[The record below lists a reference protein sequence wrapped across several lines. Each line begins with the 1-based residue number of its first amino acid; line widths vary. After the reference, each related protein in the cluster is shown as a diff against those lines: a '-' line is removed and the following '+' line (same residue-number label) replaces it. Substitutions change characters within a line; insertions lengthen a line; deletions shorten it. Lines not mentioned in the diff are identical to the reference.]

1 MCSYKTPKVYTLR
14 AELNNS
20 PLVKI
25 FLLGSE
31 IKEMLT
37 SSGAL
42 RRLLDKNIQLNG
54 IYQLSAEIKGA
65 DLVPHHNC
73 LL

>member
-1 MCSYKTPKVYTLR
+1 
-14 AELNNS
+14 
-20 PLVKI
+20 
-25 FLLGSE
+25 
-31 IKEMLT
+31 MLT